1 MTTFTL
7 FVRMRDMDNS
17 NHRTHWAVKAK
28 KQREL
33 RAAAHGACQ
42 GLTTLTGPVAL
53 TITFRFPDKRHRD
66 LDNYSCKGAI
76 DGIVDAGLIADDRS
90 TILRSVTRTRSDEPS
105 PRGYV
110 RLDFNLEEVT

>member
-42 GLTTLTGPVAL
+42 GQPPLTGPVAL
-53 TITFRFPDKRHRD
+53 TVTFRFPDARHRD
-66 LDNYSCKGAI
+66 LDNYSLKGAI
-76 DGIVDAGLIADDRS
+76 DGVVDAGLISDDRR
-90 TILRSVTRTRSDEPS
+90 TVLRSVTRTSTDERSPK
-105 PRGYV
+105 GYV
-110 RLDFNLEEVT
+110 RLDFNLKEVT